1 MLFCVNRC
9 SSVHDA
15 PTAEGRRAVGL
26 AYGTKNVP
34 VFLSAT
40 FEVTPRVSAK

>member
-1 MLFCVNRC
+1 MSFYVNRC

-26 AYGTKNVP
+26 AYGTKHAP
-34 VFLSAT
+34 VFLGAT
-40 FEVTPRVSAK
+40 FEVALRVSK